1 MSGESMPREGAGGRV
16 YSAEIIR
23 KYSAQ
28 GSYAEA
34 FAATDAWIDE
44 STALLFGMIFSQV
57 SPSIIARRLIQ
68 SGKSGISMSM
78 LYSARD
84 FIEESPLFSENK
96 DFQKNFKKAVRSVEA
111 FKSWRNLVVHNY
123 GYRKLAI
130 LRQHKEA
137 AGHRPHL
144 ASEKK
149 FNEESE
155 RILNLH
161 LNAGMACVKSLQ
173 DLYKEAAKMQK

>member
-1 MSGESMPREGAGGRV
+1 MAGVSMPREGIGGRV
-16 YSAEIIR
+16 YSADTIR

-44 STALLFGMIFSQV
+44 SVALLFGIAFSQV

-78 LYSARD
+78 LYSMRD
-84 FIEESPLFSENK
+84 YVEESPLFSENK
-96 DFQKNFKKAVRSVEA
+96 DFQKNFKKALRGVEA

-130 LRQHKEA
+130 LRQHKESV
-137 AGHRPHL
+137 GHSQYL
-144 ASEKK
+144 QNEKK
-149 FNEESE
+149 FNDESE
-155 RILNLH
+155 RILDLH
-161 LNAGMACVKSLQ
+161 LNEGMSCVKSLQ
-173 DLYKEAAKMQK
+173 DLYRETARIQK